1 MFLPPMHSRQDLF
14 YTPPMT
20 DHSHLSFAEAFNGE
34 HRRRFYEQ
42 HRSLALMM
50 ILILLLAPFAGLY
63 VTGLLG
69 AVLGLVLSVAAYY
82 LIPLL
87 SVLLGR

>member
-1 MFLPPMHSRQDLF
+1 
-14 YTPPMT
+14 MT
-20 DHSHLSFAEAFNGE
+20 DRAPLSFAEALNGE
-34 HRRRFYEQ
+34 HRRRFYER

-69 AVLGLVLSVAAYY
+69 VVVGLVLSVAAYY
-82 LIPLL
+82 LIPLF

>member
-1 MFLPPMHSRQDLF
+1 
-14 YTPPMT
+14 MT
-20 DHSHLSFAEAFNGE
+20 DPAQRSFAEALGGDR
-34 HRRRFYEQ
+34 RRRFYEH
-42 HRSLALMM
+42 HRFLALMM

-69 AVLGLVLSVAAYY
+69 ALSGLVLSVAAYY